1 MITDE
6 RKSELIVDFEY
17 SINRYL
23 DKQWLV
29 SDTISSIANDEEDNK
44 FLSNLNYYFL
54 VDRPNTGDKQHA
66 SKS

>member
-6 RKSELIVDFEY
+6 RKSELIVDFEC

-29 SDTISSIANDEEDNK
+29 SDTISSVANDEEENK

-54 VDRPNTGDKQHA
+54 VDRPNTGDK
-66 SKS
+66 

>member
-6 RKSELIVDFEY
+6 RKSKLIVDFEC

-29 SDTISSIANDEEDNK
+29 SDTISSVANDEEENK

-54 VDRPNTGDKQHA
+54 VDRPSTGDK
-66 SKS
+66 

>member
-6 RKSELIVDFEY
+6 RKSELIADLED

-29 SDTISSIANDEEDNK
+29 SDTISSLTNDKEEDK
-44 FLSNLNYYFL
+44 FLESLNYYFL
-54 VDRPNTGDKQHA
+54 VDRPNTGDK
-66 SKS
+66 

>member
-6 RKSELIVDFEY
+6 RKGELIADFEY
-17 SINRYL
+17 YINRYL

-29 SDTISSIANDEEDNK
+29 SDTIGSVANDEEENK

-54 VDRPNTGDKQHA
+54 VDRPNTGDK
-66 SKS
+66 

>member
-29 SDTISSIANDEEDNK
+29 SDTISSIANDEEENE
-44 FLSNLNYYFL
+44 FLSNLNYHFL
-54 VDRPNTGDKQHA
+54 VDRPNTGDK
-66 SKS
+66 